1 MELTPKDIRAIE
13 LVKKYNRH
21 DLAENLAD
29 YHLLIDSLLY
39 LHEAIAEEQVQINY
53 WQKDS
58 EILFYKFAFH
68 GLTLHQI
75 FKGLKLNSVYY
86 EVEMNDKNSIDIS
99 SARAIFR
106 AQFEAFL
113 MYHHIYVNPVDDD
126 LKELRY
132 NAWIYSSLLQR
143 QEFPSKT
150 EFGKH
155 QKAKDKIELNK
166 IKDTISKLKSF
177 QNLSAKQQ
185 QSLLNTGSGKLFS
198 HWATILKET
207 GFSES
212 NPFYTIYTLLSVYA
226 HSEGLSIIQL
236 RYQPDRHKDTIS
248 QANLDLHNS
257 KLLVC
262 LMINSIMKLHEV
274 VKKKYDTLPDEL
286 RYDIEIYSMMAI
298 KDKI

>member
-1 MELTPKDIRAIE
+1 MELTPKDIRTIE

-29 YHLLIDSLLY
+29 YHLLIDTLLY
-39 LHEAIAEEQVQINY
+39 LHEAIAEEQVQIKY

-75 FKGLKLNSVYY
+75 FNGLKLNSVYY
-86 EVEMNDKNSIDIS
+86 KVEMNDKSSIDIS
-99 SARAIFR
+99 SAKAIFR

-113 MYHHIYVNPVDDD
+113 MYHHIYVNPIDDD

-150 EFGKH
+150 EFGKL

-166 IKDTISKLKSF
+166 MKEAISKLKSF
-177 QNLSAKQQ
+177 QNLSTKQQ
-185 QSLLNTGSGKLFS
+185 QRLLDTGSGKLFS
-198 HWATILKET
+198 HWATVLKET

-212 NPFYTIYTLLSVYA
+212 NSFYTIYTLLSVYV

-236 RYQPDRHKDTIS
+236 RYQPDRHRDTIS
-248 QANLDLHNS
+248 QANLDMHNS

-274 VKKKYDTLPDEL
+274 VKKKYDTLPDQL
-286 RYDIEIYSMMAI
+286 KYDIEIYSMMA

>member
-1 MELTPKDIRAIE
+1 MELTPKDFRAIE
-13 LVKKYNRH
+13 LQQKYNRH
-21 DLAENLAD
+21 DLVENLAD
-29 YHLLIDSLLY
+29 YHLLIDTLLY
-39 LHEAIAEEQVQINY
+39 LHEAIVEEQVLIKY

-58 EILFYKFAFH
+58 ETLFYKFAFH

-75 FKGLKLNSVYY
+75 FNGLKLSSVYY
-86 EVEMNDKNSIDIS
+86 KVEMEGKSSIDLA

-106 AQFEAFL
+106 TQFEAFL
-113 MYHHIYVNPVDDD
+113 MYNYIYVNPVDDD

-150 EFGKH
+150 EFAKQ
-155 QKAKDKIELNK
+155 QKAKDKIKLNK
-166 IKDTISKLKSF
+166 MKETISKLKSF

-185 QSLLNTGSGKLFS
+185 QSLLDTGSGKLFS

-212 NPFYTIYTLLSVYA
+212 TPFYTIYKLLCIYT

-236 RYQPDRHKDTIS
+236 SSQPDRHKNVIS
-248 QANLDLHNS
+248 QANLDLYNA

-274 VKKKYDTLPDEL
+274 VKKRFNTLPEQVQ
-286 RYDIEIYSMMAI
+286 YDIELYSMMAI
-298 KDKI
+298 RDKT

>member
-1 MELTPKDIRAIE
+1 LCVT
-13 LVKKYNRH
+13 
-21 DLAENLAD
+21 
-29 YHLLIDSLLY
+29 
-39 LHEAIAEEQVQINY
+39 VQIKY

-58 EILFYKFAFH
+58 ETLFYKFAFH

-75 FKGLKLNSVYY
+75 FNGLKLSSVYY
-86 EVEMNDKNSIDIS
+86 KVEIDGKGIIDIS
-99 SARAIFR
+99 SAKAILR
-106 AQFEAFL
+106 SQFEAFL
-113 MYHHIYVNPVDDD
+113 MYHYIYVNPVDDD

-150 EFGKH
+150 EFGKQ

-166 IKDTISKLKSF
+166 MKETISKLKSF
-177 QNLSAKQQ
+177 QNLSTKQQ
-185 QSLLNTGSGKLFS
+185 QSLLDTGSGKLFS

-236 RYQPDRHKDTIS
+236 SYQPDSHKNAVS
-248 QANLDLHNS
+248 QANFDLHNS

-274 VKKKYDTLPDEL
+274 VKKKYDTLPDQL
-286 RYDIEIYSMMAI
+286 KYDIEIYSMMAI
-298 KDKI
+298 RDKT